1 MKINSYQTRTYDHF
15 DDVININDLDSRN
28 MKIMIM
34 YSKCNLIYFIG
45 YKASNDL
52 KNIFNERNG
61 YFEVNN
67 ERKYLTLILID
78 ENKDVLKKQ

>member
-34 YSKCNLIYFIG
+34 YSKCILIYFIG

-61 YFEVNN
+61 YFEVNH
-67 ERKYLTLILID
+67 EGKYLTLILID
-78 ENKDVLKKQ
+78 ENKDMLKKQ